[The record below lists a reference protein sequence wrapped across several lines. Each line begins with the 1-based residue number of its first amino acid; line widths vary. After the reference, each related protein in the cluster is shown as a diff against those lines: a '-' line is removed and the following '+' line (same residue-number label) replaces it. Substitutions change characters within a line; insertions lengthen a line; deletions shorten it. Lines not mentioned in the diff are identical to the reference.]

1 MKRLGLNSVL
11 GGFVVLL
18 AIQPRL
24 RAETNDPPHFQ
35 EIFRLLRT
43 HLPNVSEED
52 LNRAAVQGLL
62 TRFYP
67 RVILMTNDSPASAS
81 AEAPMV
87 SQATV
92 FGKSYGYLRVARVAA
107 GLAEQLK
114 SAYDK
119 LDATNKLK
127 G

>member
-11 GGFVVLL
+11 GGFVILL
-18 AIQPRL
+18 AMQPGL

-35 EIFRLLRT
+35 EIFRLLRA

-62 TRFYP
+62 TQFYP
-67 RVILMTNDSPASAS
+67 RVILVTNDSPAGVI
-81 AEAPMV
+81 AEALLV

-92 FGKSYGYLRVARVAA
+92 YDKSYGYLRVA
-107 GLAEQLK
+107 
-114 SAYDK
+114 
-119 LDATNKLK
+119 
-127 G
+127 

>member
-35 EIFRLLRT
+35 EVFRLLRA
-43 HLPNVSEED
+43 HQPNASEED

-62 TRFYP
+62 TQFYP
-67 RVILMTNDSPASAS
+67 RVILVTNDSPAGAP
-81 AEAPMV
+81 AETSLV

-92 FGKSYGYLRVARVAA
+92 YEKLYGYVRVARVAT
-107 GLAEQLK
+107 GLAGQL
-114 SAYDK
+114 
-119 LDATNKLK
+119 T
-127 G
+127 